1 MRPLT
6 EDESKA
12 VFTKLANYIASIS
25 FFFSVHEK
33 AHLDIQGKNLI
44 HLIDRPDEPYCFR
57 LQKDRVYYVSEAS
70 MRLGISVARP
80 NLVSLG
86 TCFGKFSKSGK
97 FKLHITAL
105 DYLAQYAKYKVRLFV
120 LNWLEKIDFFQI
132 WIKPNGEMPF
142 LYGNHVVKAHL
153 GRITEDTPE
162 HQGVVV
168 FSMNDI
174 PLVRAYATLYDFAN
188 VL

>member
-1 MRPLT
+1 
-6 EDESKA
+6 
-12 VFTKLANYIASIS
+12 
-25 FFFSVHEK
+25 
-33 AHLDIQGKNLI
+33 
-44 HLIDRPDEPYCFR
+44 
-57 LQKDRVYYVSEAS
+57 
-70 MRLGISVARP
+70 MRLGISVARS

-105 DYLAQYAKYKVRLFV
+105 DYVAQYAKYKVCPHI
-120 LNWLEKIDFFQI
+120 LNWLNTELFQI

-174 PLVRAYATLYDFAN
+174 PLVRAYT
-188 VL
+188 VLLCFS

>member
-1 MRPLT
+1 MFRQIQQ
-6 EDESKA
+6 KWQIQA
-12 VFTKLANYIASIS
+12 
-25 FFFSVHEK
+25 
-33 AHLDIQGKNLI
+33 AH
-44 HLIDRPDEPYCFR
+44 H
-57 LQKDRVYYVSEAS
+57 
-70 MRLGISVARP
+70 
-80 NLVSLG
+80 
-86 TCFGKFSKSGK
+86 CFGLRRAICKVQSSH
-97 FKLHITAL
+97 LYMLNPL
-105 DYLAQYAKYKVRLFV
+105 D
-120 LNWLEKIDFFQI
+120 ETDFFQI

-174 PLVRAYATLYDFAN
+174 PLVRDYPALYDFSN

>member
-6 EDESKA
+6 EEESKA
-12 VFTKLANYIASIS
+12 VFTKLANYI
-25 FFFSVHEK
+25 
-33 AHLDIQGKNLI
+33 GKNLI
-44 HLIDRPDEPYCFR
+44 HLIDRKDEPYCFR
-57 LQKDRVYYVSEAS
+57 LHKDKVYYVSESS
-70 MRLGISVARP
+70 MRLSISVGRP

-86 TCFGKFSKSGK
+86 TCFGKFSKTGK

-105 DYLAQYAKYKVRLFV
+105 DHIAQYAKYKV
-120 LNWLEKIDFFQI
+120 

-142 LYGNHVVKAHL
+142 LYGNHVLKAHL

-168 FSMNDI
+168 FSMNDV
-174 PLVRAYATLYDFAN
+174 PLGFGVTARSTVDTRKLDPTAIIVFHQADVGEYLRDEETLF
-188 VL
+188 

>member
-1 MRPLT
+1 
-6 EDESKA
+6 
-12 VFTKLANYIASIS
+12 
-25 FFFSVHEK
+25 
-33 AHLDIQGKNLI
+33 
-44 HLIDRPDEPYCFR
+44 
-57 LQKDRVYYVSEAS
+57 

-86 TCFGKFSKSGK
+86 TCFGKFSKSSK

-105 DYLAQYAKYKVRLFV
+105 DYLAQYAKYKVRSRLISPCIV
-120 LNWLEKIDFFQI
+120 LMWVQV

-142 LYGNHVVKAHL
+142 LYGNHVAKAHL

-174 PLVRAYATLYDFAN
+174 PLVSVPLYPSSITRILTWSKGFGVTSRSTVDTRKLDPTAIIVFHQA
-188 VL
+188 

>member
-1 MRPLT
+1 
-6 EDESKA
+6 
-12 VFTKLANYIASIS
+12 
-25 FFFSVHEK
+25 
-33 AHLDIQGKNLI
+33 
-44 HLIDRPDEPYCFR
+44 
-57 LQKDRVYYVSEAS
+57 

-97 FKLHITAL
+97 FKLHITSL
-105 DYLAQYAKYKVRLFV
+105 DYIAQYAKFKARSLFGV
-120 LNWLEKIDFFQI
+120 FLCTFLSPSIIVMQV

-168 FSMNDI
+168 YSMSDI
-174 PLVRAYATLYDFAN
+174 PLVSNFLLA
-188 VL
+188 